1 MAVATPRLPAR
12 YERVGLVARGGMGSV
27 YRAYD
32 TSLGRVGAIKVL
44 DERYSE
50 DPDVR
55 RRFEREARAAARL
68 SGHPGSVTIY
78 DVGECEGR
86 PYIVME
92 LLDGGT
98 LEQRLRAGK
107 PPLPLALRWLE
118 QAAAAIDAA
127 HAAGVVHRDVKPANL
142 LLDPEQNV
150 HVADFGIASAAGLD
164 ALTRAGTILGT
175 AGYLS
180 PEQARGERAAAA
192 SDRYA
197 LGVVA
202 YELLTGRRP
211 YERESPTAE
220 AAAHAHEAV
229 PSACAQTGEVP
240 CEVDPVFERALAKE
254 PAARYPTCAAF
265 VGALRNAFAAAD
277 DTTAA
282 VPVPQPT
289 LQPQPPA
296 TARTVFL
303 ETPERRSRVGALL
316 LGLIALAAAGAGAAY
331 LLTRDNPTAAPIVT
345 TQVVTRPGITHN
357 VTQTRVVTQHAPA
370 PVTSAAAATSATAP
384 TTAAATPASGD
395 GRSLNDQGYARM
407 QAGDYTGALPLLQ
420 RSVQALAGAGY
431 PYEAYASFNLGYTLL
446 QLGRC
451 GEAVPYLQKAD
462 GLEPRNK
469 YVRKALQRDAHC

>member
-1 MAVATPRLPAR
+1 
-12 YERVGLVARGGMGSV
+12 MGSV

-32 TSLGRVGAIKVL
+32 TSLGRVVAIKVL

-98 LEQRLRAGK
+98 LEQRLREGA
-107 PPLPLALRWLE
+107 PPLSLALRWLE

-142 LLDPEQNV
+142 LLDTEENV

-180 PEQARGERAAAA
+180 PEQASGERAAAA

-211 YERESPTAE
+211 YARVPAPRPAARESPPAG
-220 AAAHAHEAV
+220 AAAPVHEPV
-229 PSACAQTGEVP
+229 PSACTQRGDLP

-265 VGALRNAFAAAD
+265 VGALRNAFAAAEG
-277 DTTAA
+277 TTAGI
-282 VPVPQPT
+282 PVQQ
-289 LQPQPPA
+289 LPP
-296 TARTVFL
+296 
-303 ETPERRSRVGALL
+303 P
-316 LGLIALAAAGAGAAY
+316 
-331 LLTRDNPTAAPIVT
+331 
-345 TQVVTRPGITHN
+345 
-357 VTQTRVVTQHAPA
+357 
-370 PVTSAAAATSATAP
+370 
-384 TTAAATPASGD
+384 
-395 GRSLNDQGYARM
+395 
-407 QAGDYTGALPLLQ
+407 
-420 RSVQALAGAGY
+420 
-431 PYEAYASFNLGYTLL
+431 
-446 QLGRC
+446 
-451 GEAVPYLQKAD
+451 
-462 GLEPRNK
+462 
-469 YVRKALQRDAHC
+469 